1 MRPIWD
7 IWHFV
12 GFSYPFICFFTT
24 TYLFSHQVG
33 FLLNN
38 IVQTVNILGH
48 SGHFRSF
55 SCPIQK
61 SAQMGILPYFTT
73 FSAKIMFGWSMVIA
87 EEAIAYE
94 DGLLRQVNLRVAY
107 KQEDKSRF
115 LVRPIS
121 KLVLLVGVDD
131 QFD

>member
-1 MRPIWD
+1 MWGGSPGGPPNLGSLSSLVFPWLSSPFSLSPPPPHHPLTPLCSRMRPIWG
-7 IWHFV
+7 IWHLV

-73 FSAKIMFGWSMVIA
+73 FSVKIMFGWCMVI
-87 EEAIAYE
+87 
-94 DGLLRQVNLRVAY
+94 VV
-107 KQEDKSRF
+107 
-115 LVRPIS
+115 
-121 KLVLLVGVDD
+121 
-131 QFD
+131 